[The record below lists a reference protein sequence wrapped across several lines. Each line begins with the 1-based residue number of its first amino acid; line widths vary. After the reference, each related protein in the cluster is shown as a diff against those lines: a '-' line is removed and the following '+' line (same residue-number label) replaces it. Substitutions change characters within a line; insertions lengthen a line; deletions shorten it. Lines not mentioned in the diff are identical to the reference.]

1 MRPTRLCAVIVL
13 EKLDY
18 QSLGKSGR
26 NSSYGKR
33 VGAGGVCSGN
43 AVVSAA
49 QQWYIWQEDNPDNP
63 VGPLSR
69 AELLRRVK
77 SGVLNRTDLVWQEGF
92 PDWVQAGTI
101 KGLFKTP
108 PPRPKAGVA
117 TVAPLVNGQPTGQVT
132 QIELATNRKMIAQL
146 REDATDIQPFL
157 AELIR
162 VMVRLNPVNIEIH
175 EFLGFIN
182 QITENTPRQET
193 VQLVQAAMQ
202 SVDLTNAVS
211 MLDEALDAVT
221 EMGPEL
227 VKSYTSDLVSVWPES
242 RQLVRHRWLDDPIKE
257 GENLQQQL
265 RRAVQAHWQDL
276 IVIQNRFRQLQ
287 EFHPRYHALMTR
299 NSVWATALWFAAGFA
314 SAFFVGPLGAVGA
327 EAGAQFWD
335 NWRSKSDKEF
345 VQTFANAVGLFS
357 EAALSFTQKTE
368 EEVEYVV
375 IGLLEDLDDFTQG
388 VIAALESVAESM
400 DVTAIYHKL
409 HDPDPSDKLD
419 DDSIQGMEIVLS
431 NLREQKISA
440 RSESNLREMLGIR

>member
-1 MRPTRLCAVIVL
+1 
-13 EKLDY
+13 
-18 QSLGKSGR
+18 
-26 NSSYGKR
+26 
-33 VGAGGVCSGN
+33 
-43 AVVSAA
+43 VSAA
-49 QQWYIWQEDNPDNP
+49 QQWYIWQEDNR

-77 SGVLNRTDLVWQEGF
+77 SGVLNRTDLVWRDGL

-108 PPRPKAGVA
+108 PPRPKASVA

-146 REDATDIQPFL
+146 REDATDIQPYL

-162 VMVRLNPVNIEIH
+162 VMVRLNPVNIQIY
-175 EFLGFIN
+175 EFLGFFD
-182 QITENTPRQET
+182 QVTEYTPPQEKA
-193 VQLVQAAMQ
+193 QLVQDAMQ

-211 MLDEALDAVT
+211 MLDEALDTVT
-221 EMGPEL
+221 ETGPEL

-242 RQLVRHRWLDDPIKE
+242 RRLVRHRWLDDPIKE

-265 RRAVQAHWQDL
+265 RRAVQAHRQDL
-276 IVIQNRFRQLQ
+276 MVIQNRFRQLQ
-287 EFHPRYHALMTR
+287 EFTPRYHALMTR
-299 NSVWATALWFAAGFA
+299 NSFWETALGFAAGFA
-314 SAFFVGPLGAVGA
+314 GAAFGIPLVGV
-327 EAGAQFWD
+327 EAGAQVWD
-335 NWRSKSDKEF
+335 DWRSKSDSEF
-345 VQTFANAVGLFS
+345 VQSFVNALGLFS

-400 DVTAIYHKL
+400 DITAIYHKL

-419 DDSIQGMEIVLS
+419 DDGIQFMESVLS

-440 RSESNLREMLGIR
+440 RSESNLREMIGIS

>member
-1 MRPTRLCAVIVL
+1 
-13 EKLDY
+13 
-18 QSLGKSGR
+18 
-26 NSSYGKR
+26 
-33 VGAGGVCSGN
+33 
-43 AVVSAA
+43 VSAA
-49 QQWYIWQEDNPDNP
+49 QQWYIWQEDNP

-146 REDATDIQPFL
+146 REDATDMQPFL
-157 AELIR
+157 AEFIR
-162 VMVRLNPVNIEIH
+162 VMVRLNPVNYQIH
-175 EFLGFIN
+175 EFLRFIN

-202 SVDLTNAVS
+202 SVDLTHAVS
-211 MLDEALDAVT
+211 MLDEALDTVT
-221 EMGPEL
+221 VMGPEL
-227 VKSYTSDLVSVWPES
+227 VTSYTSDLASVWPES

-276 IVIQNRFRQLQ
+276 IVIQNRFGQLQ

-299 NSVWATALWFAAGFA
+299 NSVWASALWFAAGFA
-314 SAFFVGPLGAVGA
+314 GAFIGGPLGVVGA
-327 EAGAQFWD
+327 EAGAQFWG
-335 NWRSKSDKEF
+335 NWRSKSDSEF
-345 VQTFANAVGLFS
+345 VQTFANAVNLFS
-357 EAALSFTQKTE
+357 AAALSFTQKTE

-375 IGLLEDLDDFTQG
+375 IGLLEDLDDFTEG

-409 HDPDPSDKLD
+409 HDPSEKLD
-419 DDSIQGMEIVLS
+419 DDSIQGVEIVLS